1 MMRYPDNAVDSA
13 DEINEQK
20 SNTEKNN
27 TVSFHQ
33 PSGKCK
39 DDKNKELK
47 IPRRSTRDK
56 KSPIKYPENSSNN
69 IYVNFCRV
77 DTPYTFEHAMDSKDR
92 ENWIKAM
99 DNEIESLNENKIWV
113 LVNKQE
119 DKEILELKWVYTR
132 KSNDVF
138 KARLVVRGF

>member
-1 MMRYPDNAVDSA
+1 MKCIGIDYND
-13 DEINEQK
+13 DEKESDCSTDDEQK

-27 TVSFHQ
+27 TVSLHQ

-56 KSPIKYPENSSNN
+56 ISPIRYPENCSNN

-77 DTPYTFEHAMDSKDR
+77 DTSYTFEEAMNSKDR

-99 DNEIESLNENKIWV
+99 DNKIERLNENKTWV
-113 LVNKQE
+113 LVNKQK
-119 DKEILELKWVYTR
+119 DKEILEVKRVYTR
-132 KSNDVF
+132 K
-138 KARLVVRGF
+138 